1 MSENVASI
9 YGLTGLLIL
18 NSGSGKASHM
28 DWALLQTSSFLKHRA
43 WRSRAEGMLPA
54 EGTGLKVEK
63 GRWRDK
69 TRQAHFLVS
78 TRHTACPP
86 QGEANRSWGRRG
98 LLWHGNSLLPEG
110 TEQKER
116 RAVAHSPYDST
127 PGKLIRVSE
136 AEIIVSLFL
145 PERASRRLDEMQ
157 GEKSQNHWDALL
169 CSLLCF
175 LSLCVSGSRF
185 SIPMPIK
192 SWLQK
197 YCLGLL
203 FTALYLKIII

>member
-9 YGLTGLLIL
+9 YGLAGLLIL

-54 EGTGLKVEK
+54 ESTGLKGEK
-63 GRWRDK
+63 GRWRAK
-69 TRQAHFLVS
+69 IRQAHFLVS

-86 QGEANRSWGRRG
+86 QGGANRSWGRRG
-98 LLWHGNSLLPEG
+98 LLWHRNSLLPEG
-110 TEQKER
+110 TERKER
-116 RAVAHSPYDST
+116 CSFPSPYDST
-127 PGKLIRVSE
+127 PGKLIWVSE

-157 GEKSQNHWDALL
+157 EEKSQNHGDAPL

-175 LSLCVSGSRF
+175 LSLCLSGSRF

-197 YCLGLL
+197 YCLRLL

>member
-1 MSENVASI
+1 MERLPTWTEPCYKHLPFWN
-9 YGLTGLLIL
+9 TGHEEVEQ
-18 NSGSGKASHM
+18 KACF
-28 DWALLQTSSFLKHRA
+28 LQKVQVSKWKR
-43 WRSRAEGMLPA
+43 GG
-54 EGTGLKVEK
+54 EGTRPGRLISWSPPDTPPALHREKRTEVE
-63 GRWRDK
+63 G
-69 TRQAHFLVS
+69 
-78 TRHTACPP
+78 
-86 QGEANRSWGRRG
+86 GEGCS
-98 LLWHGNSLLPEG
+98 G
-110 TEQKER
+110 TETPSSQKGQSR
-116 RAVAHSPYDST
+116 KSVAHSPYDST